1 MQNLLCVREQMI
13 HKAVL
18 TKELIGN
25 LNLKAGDVV
34 FDGTLGAGGHSA
46 AILEKII
53 PGGKLVS
60 IDQDERAI
68 ENFKKKLTEGIYISG
83 KRKVT
88 SGPAPITSNANGEDI
103 SLSAFVPVFSG
114 EKIVGYWSGV
124 NDNFSSLD
132 KIARGLVS
140 CIREGRGADAVFVDL
155 GFSSDQIED
164 KKRGFSFLKNG
175 PASNASPA
183 GSAASAAGWRS
194 DAGWP
199 LDMRYSPDLQKLT
212 AADIVNEY
220 PERKLAEIFRNY
232 GEEKFAGRIA
242 REILL
247 HRNSGGQVRETGE
260 LVEIIS
266 KAIPEKYKRGKIHF
280 ATKVFQALRIETNN
294 ELENLKIFLEKA
306 ANLLKK
312 NGRLAV
318 ISFHSLEDRIVKQF
332 FRRESRDCVC
342 PPKFP
347 KCVCDHKARLKI
359 ITKKP
364 ITAGEEELKS
374 NPRARSARLRVAQK
388 I

>member
-1 MQNLLCVREQMI
+1 MI

-18 TKELIGN
+18 LKEVVEN
-25 LNLKAGDVV
+25 LNLKPGMTV

-60 IDQDERAI
+60 IDQDKRAV

-124 NDNFSSLD
+124 NDNFSGLD
-132 KIARGLVS
+132 KIARGLGVES
-140 CIREGRGADAVFVDL
+140 ADAVFVDL

-199 LDMRYSPDLQKLT
+199 LDMRYSQDLQKLT

-266 KAIPEKYKRGKIHF
+266 RAIPEKYLPRRQAGKHGKIHF

-306 ANLLKK
+306 ANLLEK

-332 FRRESRDCVC
+332 FRWESQDCVC